1 MGRASRRPQGIGS
14 GYEHQKGR
22 VPVLGTPLFMNPDPL
37 KTLDVI
43 SALLYL
49 QTNPCNI
56 AWDLM
61 VINIQ

>member
-37 KTLDVI
+37 KTLDLI
-43 SALLYL
+43 SPLLPRNKSL
-49 QTNPCNI
+49 FNLHGT
-56 AWDLM
+56 
-61 VINIQ
+61 